1 MTEKSET
8 EKHLSMNESGPP
20 MNGAGPTAKPDPSG
34 GKDLSSKMGV
44 NGDNGTDVPDSL
56 MTSPN
61 NGIHHHHHHH
71 HHNHNQQ
78 QQLQPPP
85 VNGGGAGFYEQKSE
99 QQQQEEDDGL
109 GPLPAKWEKAFTDSG
124 EVYFIE

>member
-1 MTEKSET
+1 
-8 EKHLSMNESGPP
+8 MNESGPP
-20 MNGAGPTAKPDPSG
+20 MNGGAGPTAKPD

-56 MTSPN
+56 MMSPN
-61 NGIHHHHHHH
+61 NGIHHQQQQQQQHQHHHHHH
-71 HHNHNQQ
+71 HHNHNQQQQ

-99 QQQQEEDDGL
+99 QQEEDDGL

-124 EVYFIE
+124 EVYFI